1 MAEKTSNILT
11 AWRWYPLVAV
21 ALAFASQGAGAT
33 ATQGLSTVY
42 VFIQEELLL
51 SRWQLGLITT
61 SVFAAGTVTA
71 LPGGWALDRFTV
83 RRVYPLM
90 LGFMG
95 LGFMTFS
102 LGDAFWH
109 ILLTA
114 AFMGALLPVSN
125 PAASMMV
132 LEWAPRRLRGLT
144 MGLKQAAVPATGMA
158 SAALLPTLADGIGW
172 RPVLLGLGSVALMA
186 DLAVGALYRQRPAAA
201 ATDRERYPFLEGLRL
216 VALDRRMLGA
226 SLVSIIM
233 IGLFFVN
240 VTYLILFL
248 REAMG
253 FSVAVAGLG
262 LAAFHLSSVVGRIM
276 WGAVSDGPMKGRRL
290 PALLIIFSLASLV
303 LLAMALLTP
312 ESPRMLVWALVCG
325 LGLTVAAF
333 QGLFYTHIAEVVG
346 PELTGTALGFNG
358 TLLRFGPMAIP
369 PAFGLM
375 VDRADG
381 DYQMAWVATAALALL
396 AVLSLRL
403 MAGRRA

>member
-11 AWRWYPLVAV
+11 AWRWYPLAAV

-90 LGFMG
+90 LGLMG

-132 LEWAPRRLRGLT
+132 LEWAPRRLRGLA

-172 RPVLLGLGSVALMA
+172 RAVLLGLGSVALLA
-186 DLAVGALYRQRPAAA
+186 GLAVGALYRQRPAVTTA
-201 ATDRERYPFLEGLRL
+201 DRERYPFLEGLRL

-276 WGAVSDGPMKGRRL
+276 WGVLSDGPMKGRRL

-312 ESPRMLVWALVCG
+312 ESPRALVWALVCG

-381 DYQMAWVATAALALL
+381 NYQMAWVATAALALL

>member
-132 LEWAPRRLRGLT
+132 LEWAPRRLRGLA

-186 DLAVGALYRQRPAAA
+186 GLAVGALYRQRPAA

-276 WGAVSDGPMKGRRL
+276 WAPS
-290 PALLIIFSLASLV
+290 A
-303 LLAMALLTP
+303 
-312 ESPRMLVWALVCG
+312 
-325 LGLTVAAF
+325 TV
-333 QGLFYTHIAEVVG
+333 
-346 PELTGTALGFNG
+346 
-358 TLLRFGPMAIP
+358 R
-369 PAFGLM
+369 
-375 VDRADG
+375 
-381 DYQMAWVATAALALL
+381 
-396 AVLSLRL
+396 
-403 MAGRRA
+403 

>member
-1 MAEKTSNILT
+1 MNILT
-11 AWRWYPLVAV
+11 AWRWYPLAAV

-33 ATQGLSTVY
+33 ATQSLSTVY

-90 LGFMG
+90 LGLMG

-132 LEWAPRRLRGLT
+132 LEWAPRRLRGLA

-172 RPVLLGLGSVALMA
+172 RPVLLGLGSVALLA
-186 DLAVGALYRQRPAAA
+186 GLAVGALYRQRPAAA

-248 REAMG
+248 RESMG

-276 WGAVSDGPMKGRRL
+276 WGAFSDGPMKGRRL

-312 ESPRMLVWALVCG
+312 ESPRALVWALVCG